1 MKAVSDLMI
10 SRHHAIDGSDR
21 GAAMAPTSPPTARP
35 TPMTPAHA
43 NGSRFGRSSTK
54 GLTLIE
60 LLVSV
65 TILVIMILAFGT
77 ILSQGQK
84 VVTRSQRI
92 IRANAQAAA
101 IAQVFRRDVAS
112 ITTDGFLHIG
122 SGDAPAMVFTS
133 VGSFTSQTSSLD
145 PTPQANA
152 AVICYSG
159 GNDSS
164 TGAQGKILCR
174 EAHLLTKPAGAPA
187 WNVTTSDITNL
198 YLSDIQMEATGAT
211 PANIKDKFGGH
222 ASIPTLPTNLTD
234 AQKTWSILVNGCTD
248 VKATYRVKGGTT
260 WSSAAKTTSANLL
273 LSYPA
278 CF

>member
-1 MKAVSDLMI
+1 
-10 SRHHAIDGSDR
+10 
-21 GAAMAPTSPPTARP
+21 
-35 TPMTPAHA
+35 MTPAHA

-65 TILVIMILAFGT
+65 TILVIMLLAFGT
-77 ILSQGQK
+77 ILTQGQK
-84 VVTRSQRI
+84 VVSRSQRI

-101 IAQVFRRDVAS
+101 IAQVFRRDMGG
-112 ITTDGFLHIG
+112 ITTDGFLYIG
-122 SGDAPAMVFTS
+122 SDDAPAMVFTA
-133 VGSFTSQTSSLD
+133 VGSFTSQTSSLT

-174 EAHLLTKPAGAPA
+174 EAHLLTKPASAPA

-198 YLSDIQMEATGAT
+198 YLSDIQMEAPGAT
-211 PANIKDKFGGH
+211 PDNIRAKFGGH

-234 AQKTWSILVNGCTD
+234 AQNTWSILVNGCTD
-248 VKATYRVKGGTT
+248 VEITYRVKGDTT
-260 WSSAAKTTSANLL
+260 WSDAAKTWTSDDVNDWPVAVK
-273 LSYPA
+273 LSFKLSDKDYEIISMIA
-278 CF
+278 R